1 MDRSI
6 HVVPSYWQD
15 SIFKALDQKTKR
27 IDIIETW
34 IPKKRSATRLQKR
47 SKKPLSKITI
57 QEIAKEAQVSKQTFY
72 NYFEDKEALIQY
84 IYVHFIIPDF
94 DETVFPVSFFQS
106 YLRSLKRMKKYGSF
120 MKQALMI
127 EGQNS
132 LRSYISSHCE
142 TFDLAYHRYLYRKEL
157 NETLRLSTIYHASAS
172 SAMTFPG
179 SQENFKEKKKSLP
192 NLSAK

>member
-1 MDRSI
+1 MDTKEKI
-6 HVVPSYWQD
+6 GY
-15 SIFKALDQKTKR
+15 ALLEKIK
-27 IDIIETW
+27 
-34 IPKKRSATRLQKR
+34 
-47 SKKPLSKITI
+47 KKPLSKITI

-94 DETVFPVSFFQS
+94 DETVFSVSFFQS
-106 YLRSLKRMKKYGSF
+106 YLRSLKQMKKYGSF

-132 LRSYISSHCE
+132 LRSYISTHCE
-142 TFDLAYHRYLYRKEL
+142 TFDLAYHRYLYGKEL

-172 SAMTFPG
+172 SAMTFSWILG
-179 SQENFKEKKKSLP
+179 EFQGKEEEL
-192 NLSAK
+192 AKLVCQMRRLGMDALCQKQDPYQVDD